1 MARTVAIGLQSF
13 EEIRK
18 NNYFYTDKTN
28 FIKEWWES
36 GDAVTLITRPRRF
49 GKTLNMDTLN
59 CFFSNQYANRG
70 DLFEGLAIW
79 EEERYR
85 ELQGTY
91 PVIFASFAEVKC
103 NNFEDAKRRLFE
115 TFENVYRKYPYLP
128 ENHYLSG
135 IINRREALKKEGKT
149 YTVSTNELVEVMYQL
164 SRYMYEQYGKKVI
177 ILLDEY
183 DTPMQEAWLNGY
195 WDDITDLFRQMFGIT
210 FKGNDY
216 LHRAV
221 LTGITR
227 VSKESIFSDL
237 NHPKVVTVSSD
248 KYADCFGFTEKEVFD
263 ALDEYDLSDQKD
275 AVKEW
280 YDGFTF
286 GKHTDIYNP
295 WSIINYLDEKKLG
308 SYWVNTSS
316 NGLVN
321 SLMRK
326 GDAETKM
333 IVEDLIQGK
342 SFKAKIDEQIVFNQL
357 AKKGDAVW
365 SLLLASGYLKVV
377 DIEIIDTMSNQIRM
391 YTLSCTNKETRIMFS
406 QMVQG
411 WFEMEDHFYN
421 DFIKAMLTNNIKAM
435 NRFMNHVALTM
446 FSYFDSGMHPSQ
458 SEPERFYH
466 GFVLGLMVDLESRYV
481 MTSNRESGFG
491 RYDIMLE
498 PKNKDDNAYIIEFKV
513 RDADDEGTLQDT
525 VVAALAQIEEKKY
538 DTRLV
543 EKGVPADKIYKYGFA
558 FEGKTVLIG

>member
-357 AKKGDAVW
+357 GKKGDAVW

-377 DIEIIDTMSNQIRM
+377 DIEVIETMSNQIRM

-525 VVAALAQIEEKKY
+525 VAAALAQIEEKKY
-538 DTRLV
+538 DTLLI